1 MVYKRFCFAAKEGEY
16 GFCPVPQTY
25 SMSATGGIALAEKD
39 KNSSKTNH
47 GP

>member
-1 MVYKRFCFAAKEGEY
+1 MF
-16 GFCPVPQTY
+16 QTGLRIVMSPHQPKQKMSY